1 MSQYRFT
8 LNTIEWE
15 LEHIIN
21 LSLITP
27 SLILSEKCDKCSDRK
42 SKNLTSPCKLIFIKP
57 KSLQ

>member
-21 LSLITP
+21 LSLITIV
-27 SLILSEKCDKCSDRK
+27 SHYFRK
-42 SKNLTSPCKLIFIKP
+42 NDINVKTGDLKFNITV
-57 KSLQ
+57 